1 MVQVNKDLK
10 SIRKQ
15 EIIDACKT
23 LYEKMSF
30 KEITIKEIGKV
41 TSFTRTSIYN
51 YFQTKEEIFLALL
64 QQEYEILCS
73 DMEQIYNKYDKLSVE
88 DFAKEMALI
97 FDKRQILLKIVSMNH
112 YDMESCSRIENI
124 IEFKVVFGRTI
135 KSMAECLKKFFPQS
149 SQTKIDNFTYAFF
162 PFLFGVYPYTAVT
175 EKQKQAILLADINY
189 NYYTSYQLIYNC
201 IKQMLSNFKSNYEN

>member
-149 SQTKIDNFTYAFF
+149 SKTKIDNFIYAFF